1 MLVLSRKLGEEIHIG
16 ANISVVVTQI
26 EGGRVKI
33 GIAAPKSIPV
43 LRGELTSSSQTR
55 NGSTITAPRNSTN
68 GDGKRDSA
76 N

>member
-1 MLVLSRKLGEEIHIG
+1 MLVLSRKLGESICIG
-16 ANISVVVTQI
+16 ANIAVVITQI
-26 EGGRVKI
+26 DDGRVKI
-33 GIAAPKSIPV
+33 GIEAPKSIPIF
-43 LRGELTSSSQTR
+43 RRELTSSSQTR